1 MLRTVA
7 EAMGDLRESVVFL
20 GGTVLP
26 YFLSDELSRYV
37 RPAKDVDFIID
48 FDRKA
53 DLWAF
58 EDALWDRGFKKASNG
73 AVCLWLLER
82 IKVDALPGD
91 PDTKTFNNQW
101 CGEGMRYAERIDIG
115 GGLRVNAVSAPY
127 YLGTKLNAFDKRG
140 YGKFTISKDIF
151 DLLLVFAGHR
161 NIETAIQNRTSPAF
175 KAYLREK
182 LEWLREGTENFS
194 KIAALGFESDRALSR
209 HLPEAVSR
217 LRAAQSILANKGIT
231 DETA

>member
-7 EAMGDLRESVVFL
+7 EAMGKLRESVVFL

-26 YFLSDELSRYV
+26 YFLSEELSRYV

-53 DLWAF
+53 DLFAF

-73 AVCLWLLER
+73 AVCLWLLGR

-91 PDTKTFNNQW
+91 PETKTFNNQW
-101 CGEGMRYAERIDIG
+101 CGEGMKYAERIDIG
-115 GGLRVNAVSAPY
+115 GGLHVNAISAPY

-151 DLLLVFAGHR
+151 DILLVFAGHR

-175 KAYLREK
+175 KAYLHEK
-182 LEWLREGTENFS
+182 LDWLCQGTEDFS

-217 LRAAQSILANKGIT
+217 MRAAQSILANKGIT